1 MKAYRECVEMRTA
14 LSEEFRE
21 LKPLFAALGD
31 ENRQQIFLALLESE
45 EVGLRVGQ
53 LTERTHLSRPAVSH
67 HIRILKEAGILRVR
81 RQGAMPF
88 YSFDVSAAPIRQLC
102 RLFAHITAFM
112 AQLPGG
118 EDDSDR
124 EDE

>member
-14 LSEEFRE
+14 LAEEFRE

-67 HIRILKEAGILRVR
+67 HLRILKEAGVLKVR
-81 RQGAMPF
+81 RKGTMNF
-88 YSFDVSAAPIRQLC
+88 YSFDKSAAAMRQLQQ
-102 RLFAHITAFM
+102 LSAHALAFM
-112 AQLPGG
+112 AQLPED
-118 EDDSDR
+118 EDDPDWD
-124 EDE
+124 DE

>member
-14 LSEEFRE
+14 LAEEFRE

-31 ENRQQIFLALLESE
+31 ENQQQIFLALLESK

-67 HIRILKEAGILRVR
+67 HLRILRDAELVRLHREGTRNYYYANVDTTRWAALRTMAEHIDTVVR
-81 RQGAMPF
+81 
-88 YSFDVSAAPIRQLC
+88 YAASVGYPHL
-102 RLFAHITAFM
+102 
-112 AQLPGG
+112 
-118 EDDSDR
+118 R
-124 EDE
+124 EE